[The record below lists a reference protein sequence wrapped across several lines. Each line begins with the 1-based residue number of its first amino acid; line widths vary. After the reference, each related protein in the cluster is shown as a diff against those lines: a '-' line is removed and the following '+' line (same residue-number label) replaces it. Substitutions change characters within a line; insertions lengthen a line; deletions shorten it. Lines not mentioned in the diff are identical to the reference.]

1 MSSEGQSHN
10 LIQWRDGI
18 RIFFLGHCSDS
29 FAYYAWDYFSSEK
42 TECHWGQEALR
53 IYISNSPCSPC
64 RPIGP
69 ATILFHG
76 SEESDFAGQM
86 ESNFAG
92 YLETLGCVVRCICI
106 RLIVD
111 LTAYHISL
119 KLQQQQEYIT
129 VHRFQKTL
137 QSTKNT
143 LNEWIFESVI
153 RNDVLLG
160 SRSTV
165 FLLFLRLETTRCIFR
180 LVVLFVAT
188 VSCYITQSGN
198 VSLSSSNQ
206 MLRPQAGQK
215 EIRN

>member
-1 MSSEGQSHN
+1 ME
-10 LIQWRDGI
+10 LEF
-18 RIFFLGHCSDS
+18 FFLGHCSDS

-53 IYISNSPCSPC
+53 IYISNSPCFPC

-119 KLQQQQEYIT
+119 KLQQQQECIT